1 MDFALTEEQTQIVET
16 ARKVGARFN
25 LQYWRDHDERKV
37 FPAAFWQATCD
48 AGLSGVALPEQ
59 HGGAGLGLLE
69 MALIIEQLAES
80 GGGAV
85 VSMLFVTNLI
95 FGGLSISRLASDAMK
110 KDVIPKIISG
120 EIKCSMALTEP
131 DAGTN
136 SFEIKTFA
144 ERSGNGWRLNGQ
156 KIWITGVET
165 AKKMLVVARTTK
177 LDKATKRTQ
186 GMSMFM
192 IDVDRKGL
200 TYTPIDKLGT
210 NTLSSC
216 SVFFDDVGID
226 GGELLGTL
234 DNGWYELLDILNTE
248 RIVVTAAL
256 VGAGALATR
265 LAVEYANQ
273 RRVFSKPI
281 AAYQGLQFPL
291 AQHWAEIEC
300 ARLMNYKAAT
310 LFDRRLPYVTEANI
324 GKLLASQAVSAAI
337 EQSMQTMGGMGY
349 SKDMHVERL
358 WRDARLARFAPISEE
373 MILNFIANQNLGMP
387 RSY

>member
-1 MDFALTEEQTQIVET
+1 M
-16 ARKVGARFN
+16 
-25 LQYWRDHDERKV
+25 
-37 FPAAFWQATCD
+37 
-48 AGLSGVALPEQ
+48 
-59 HGGAGLGLLE
+59 
-69 MALIIEQLAES
+69 
-80 GGGAV
+80 
-85 VSMLFVTNLI
+85 
-95 FGGLSISRLASDAMK
+95 
-110 KDVIPKIISG
+110 
-120 EIKCSMALTEP
+120 
-131 DAGTN
+131 
-136 SFEIKTFA
+136 
-144 ERSGNGWRLNGQ
+144 
-156 KIWITGVET
+156 ET

-300 ARLMNYKAAT
+300 AR
-310 LFDRRLPYVTEANI
+310 
-324 GKLLASQAVSAAI
+324 S
-337 EQSMQTMGGMGY
+337 
-349 SKDMHVERL
+349 
-358 WRDARLARFAPISEE
+358 
-373 MILNFIANQNLGMP
+373 
-387 RSY
+387 